1 MLATLIQCSLLK
13 PDIIACRERV
23 LRYVYKPL
31 GQRIL
36 TFIKP
41 SYISA
46 ATDALQRG
54 LRFLVGNHLRLHLQ
68 QLRALP
74 LQPRLLYAAAALGA
88 RIEHHICVR
97 RATHGAV
104 AFMGLLSF
112 WDLIRR
118 LLRFSPLRASLSVSD
133 RLSVTLIWLM
143 SLQLPLKPQLQSL
156 LNPPCPSSIPFPTWP
171 QSLQR
176 PQPPSL
182 TPKLSRLR
190 CARQSRIRNH
200 SILQWQLSSHHILS
214 LNYIFFCNVQFHLRV
229 SF

>member
-1 MLATLIQCSLLK
+1 MMLATLIQCSLLK

-74 LQPRLLYAAAALGA
+74 LQPRLLHAAAALGA

-112 WDLIRR
+112 
-118 LLRFSPLRASLSVSD
+118 
-133 RLSVTLIWLM
+133 
-143 SLQLPLKPQLQSL
+143 
-156 LNPPCPSSIPFPTWP
+156 
-171 QSLQR
+171 
-176 PQPPSL
+176 
-182 TPKLSRLR
+182 
-190 CARQSRIRNH
+190 
-200 SILQWQLSSHHILS
+200 
-214 LNYIFFCNVQFHLRV
+214 
-229 SF
+229 